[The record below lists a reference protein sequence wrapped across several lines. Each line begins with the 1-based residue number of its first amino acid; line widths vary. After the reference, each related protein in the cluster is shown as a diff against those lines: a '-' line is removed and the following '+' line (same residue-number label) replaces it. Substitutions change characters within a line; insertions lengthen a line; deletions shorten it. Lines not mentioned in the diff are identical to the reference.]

1 METSFEYKISFI
13 SEGSLTLGLERSKVL
28 SACCSFWISTK
39 KKIADFQKGQSGSS
53 LLEMIGVGFD
63 SILHDFWY
71 LRVWTKVLC

>member
-1 METSFEYKISFI
+1 METSFEYKDSFI
-13 SEGSLTLGLERSKVL
+13 SEGLLTQSSEWSKVL
-28 SACCSFWISTK
+28 SAFCSFWISTK

-63 SILHDFWY
+63 SIVHDFGN